1 MSGAIVAQQLVVPTP
16 TPTPTPTPAPTP
28 TPTPTPPPSQTCLV
42 SLSSITVK
50 STTSYFASGSDFS
63 PSTVGADTILSLL
76 WGGDDYSSKGSLT
89 LFLDGNTGTGTHSAV
104 IQGVSV
110 GSSGAGVYSAS
121 GGYTSYA
128 WASPMPDPLG
138 ITNDVTID
146 CVIS

>member
-1 MSGAIVAQQLVVPTP
+1 MAERQPAASIQIPRQHVPRATRRR
-16 TPTPTPTPAPTP
+16 
-28 TPTPTPPPSQTCLV
+28 
-42 SLSSITVK
+42 
-50 STTSYFASGSDFS
+50 GSDFS

-76 WGGDDYSSKGSLT
+76 WGCDDYSSKGSLT